1 MVGLTITASAI
12 PLTIP
17 LPARKTLTE
26 LAAKEGLSIDD
37 YRNTSYIT
45 LGMDGEEEIEDSG
58 NNYHVE
64 RREFSN
70 EGRFFSASQF
80 RHMTGEKVTVSK
92 GQYLAVGDN
101 DGNALYANDT
111 ATLVTNMTTKEQLK
125 VKFGGVIKYG
135 MLSGEMG
142 YYVLSDEDYAKAAKG
157 LAGQWIEGMTFF
169 NIKSGDNYQFADS
182 LYRGFIDSM
191 DDKAPL
197 QTYYDRV
204 AKYGAEQRGEVYW
217 GRHRRDDEAVV

>member
-1 MVGLTITASAI
+1 
-12 PLTIP
+12 
-17 LPARKTLTE
+17 
-26 LAAKEGLSIDD
+26 
-37 YRNTSYIT
+37 
-45 LGMDGEEEIEDSG
+45 
-58 NNYHVE
+58 
-64 RREFSN
+64 
-70 EGRFFSASQF
+70 
-80 RHMTGEKVTVSK
+80 MTGEKVTVSK

-217 GRHRRDDEAVV
+217 GDTDEMTKLSFDHPDSSEFRQFWAYMPKIRTLDQNDFMRTLPCS